1 MDLGEKAG
9 EGELGG
15 VRMMGSCC
23 RGVLHKKRMNTITGY
38 LTLRVLSG
46 GEKKN

>member
-1 MDLGEKAG
+1 MDLGEKVG
-9 EGELGG
+9 EGEFGG

-23 RGVLHKKRMNTITGY
+23 RGVLYKKRMNIIIGY
-38 LTLRVLSG
+38 FIFRVLFG